1 MTKKVERQHN
11 QAESAATPRTPR
23 IDRADHDLL
32 TFAISWLPYGGGPE
46 DEILVNFGMTKRRYV
61 NRLREV
67 VDRQRHLIHP
77 TVAERL
83 IAFCE
88 QSRAVQ

>member
-1 MTKKVERQHN
+1 MTKKVERQRD
-11 QAESAATPRTPR
+11 QAEFAVTLRGR
-23 IDRADHDLL
+23 GIDRADHDLL

-46 DEILVNFGMTKRRYV
+46 DEMLVNFGMTKRRYL

-67 VDRQRHLIHP
+67 VYRQRHLIHP

-83 IAFCE
+83 IALCE
-88 QSRAVQ
+88 QSSAVQ